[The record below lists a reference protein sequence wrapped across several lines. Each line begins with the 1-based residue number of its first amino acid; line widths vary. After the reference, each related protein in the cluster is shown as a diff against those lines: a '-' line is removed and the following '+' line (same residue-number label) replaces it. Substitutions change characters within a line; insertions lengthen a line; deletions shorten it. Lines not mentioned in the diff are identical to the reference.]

1 MKPPLH
7 RKVILVQKKLFFIRK
22 SYALKSSKK
31 YFLPD
36 DSGLY
41 KNFFIGENDECRRET
56 APPQAA
62 LLLTAHPGY
71 AICHQATGM
80 ILQSRPLPKNGKG
93 GEMG

>member
-1 MKPPLH
+1 MIPRRRL
-7 RKVILVQKKLFFIRK
+7 LFRISGRGP
-22 SYALKSSKK
+22 SRVAL
-31 YFLPD
+31 P
-36 DSGLY
+36 
-41 KNFFIGENDECRRET
+41 
-56 APPQAA
+56 PPQAA

>member
-1 MKPPLH
+1 MIFGR

-41 KNFFIGENDECRRET
+41 KNFFIGENDECRNLRKSIFCRM
-56 APPQAA
+56 A
-62 LLLTAHPGY
+62 G
-71 AICHQATGM
+71 
-80 ILQSRPLPKNGKG
+80 SKG
-93 GEMG
+93 GIPL